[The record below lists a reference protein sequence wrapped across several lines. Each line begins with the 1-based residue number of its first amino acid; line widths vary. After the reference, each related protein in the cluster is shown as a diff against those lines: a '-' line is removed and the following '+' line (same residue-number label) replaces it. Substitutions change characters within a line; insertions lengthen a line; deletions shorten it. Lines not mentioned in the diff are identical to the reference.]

1 MRFAKLTDAQQN
13 GVLIAIAEGAS
24 IRLKG
29 SGVVTGAWGTTE
41 RRQLALSSAELHH
54 GAARAK
60 GLRAPA
66 EVVGR
71 AVCLG
76 KPRGVPAGA
85 QIFHRKGPCERN
97 GPNADGIR
105 NRCGEQ
111 GECRAMKVCRPNHR
125 VSRRVTLLLWGRWA
139 AKAVSSCT
147 LSFSESVAAVP
158 RGVAE
163 IGQSS

>member
-85 QIFHRKGPCERN
+85 QIFHRKGPCE
-97 GPNADGIR
+97 GTA
-105 NRCGEQ
+105 Q
-111 GECRAMKVCRPNHR
+111 
-125 VSRRVTLLLWGRWA
+125 TLTA
-139 AKAVSSCT
+139 
-147 LSFSESVAAVP
+147 
-158 RGVAE
+158 
-163 IGQSS
+163 